1 MTLSPITR
9 ASLLRLSHANFL
21 THFETFAA
29 FMSLVTNLA
38 TLIEMTNG
46 PKTFLGEH
54 NFHKVLNRN

>member
-46 PKTFLGEH
+46 PKTFLGEQ
-54 NFHKVLNRN
+54 NFLLIFTKS